1 MRMSFALTHTLEE
14 EGKEDKATYWVERR
28 TAVATNIFLDLLVC
42 DLQHHVV
49 VGQSVST
56 TRADKLGVRWGGEGT
71 NGAYSVGI
79 RVPHVEKVFGID
91 RVCLG
96 FKDVLG
102 VVCAA
107 DTHGKSYTAYEDV
120 HVVFRGKEA
129 AGANV
134 SVRQKSA
141 GYDRTSGR

>member
-1 MRMSFALTHTLEE
+1 MRMSFALTHTLKD
-14 EGKEDKATYWVERR
+14 EGKEDKATYWMERR
-28 TAVATNIFLDLLVC
+28 TAVATNVFLDLLVC

-49 VGQSVST
+49 VRQLVS
-56 TRADKLGVRWGGEGT
+56 TRADKSGVRWGGKGT
-71 NGAYSVGI
+71 NGAYPVGI
-79 RVPHVEKVFGID
+79 RVPHVEKVFSID

-96 FKDVLG
+96 LKDVLG

-107 DTHGKSYTAYEDV
+107 DTHGKSYTVYEDV

-141 GYDRTSGR
+141 GYDHTWGR